1 MVHWRGHDLS
11 SPVTDTVGLQV
22 IGVDTLGNSTTLY
35 RLPRTV
41 QDFDISAINATQYP
55 NMQLRLA
62 TEDSVNAKPYQL
74 DYWRLNYTPVPEG
87 AMAPN
92 ILLKAPDTVVLGQP
106 IEFAVAFKNISPYA
120 FDSMTI
126 KMYILDAHNVTHTIT
141 LPKRRPI
148 VSGDT
153 LVLDYTI
160 SSIAIFGRQYDLCGL
175 QSECAA
181 GTIFLQQLSVQDHLC
196 EGG

>member
-11 SPVTDTVGLQV
+11 NPVTDTVGLKV
-22 IGVDTLGNSTTLY
+22 VGVDTLGNYTTLY
-35 RLPRTV
+35 QLPRTI
-41 QDFDISAINATQYP
+41 QDFDISSVNAKQYP
-55 NMQLRLA
+55 DIQLRLA
-62 TEDSVNAKPYQL
+62 TEDSVNALPYQL

-87 AMAPN
+87 AIAPN
-92 ILLKAPDTVVLGQP
+92 LVLKAPDTVVLGQP
-106 IEFAVAFKNISPYA
+106 IEFSVAFKNVSPYA

-126 KMYILDAHNVTHTIT
+126 KMYIQDAHNVTHLIT

-153 LVLDYTI
+153 LILDYTI
-160 SSIAIFGRQYDLCGL
+160 SSIPISGGQYDLCRF

-181 GTIFLQQLSVQDHLC
+181 GTILL
-196 EGG
+196 